1 MFENLKFEIRNLMQS
16 IHKTVLLREAIENLQ
31 LKRGMVVVDATL
43 GGGGHSREI
52 IDKIGEAGIFV
63 GFDSDICALEMFA
76 EFPIYNFQFPNDS
89 QIPIFKKDNIY
100 LVSCNFSEIKKV
112 LEILN
117 FKEVDAILADFGLS
131 SDQLDDADR
140 GFGFMSDGPLDMR
153 MNKIDTS
160 QKTAADVVNNYS
172 EHALKRIIKEYGQE
186 NYSGSIARKI
196 VKTRA
201 EKKIETTGELV
212 NVIAGSVPGKYRHRK
227 IHFAT
232 RTFQALR
239 IEVNN
244 ELESIEKFLQDSIDI
259 LKKDGKLTVI
269 SFHSGEDR
277 IAKNIFRENAR
288 GCICPKEFPVCRC
301 GNEPQ
306 IEIITRK
313 PIVPSEEEINKNP
326 RSRSAKLRVIKKI

>member
-1 MFENLKFEIRNLMQS
+1 MS
-16 IHKTVLLREAIENLQ
+16 IHKTVLLQEAVDALNL
-31 LKRGMVVVDATL
+31 KKGNTVVDATL

-52 IDKIGEAGIFV
+52 LEKIGNSGTLIAFDRDLKAIESFIGIKNNELRIENEESV
-63 GFDSDICALEMFA
+63 A
-76 EFPIYNFQFPNDS
+76 
-89 QIPIFKKDNIY
+89 IFKKDNVY
-100 LVSCNFSEIKKV
+100 LVNSNFSQIKKV
-112 LEILN
+112 LAILD
-117 FKEVDAILADFGLS
+117 FEEVDAVLADFGLS

-153 MNKIDTS
+153 MNKDDAN
-160 QKTAADVVNNYS
+160 QQTASDVVNNYS
-172 EHALKRIIKEYGQE
+172 EYDLKRIIKEYGQE
-186 NYSGSIARKI
+186 NYAGSIVKKI

-212 NVIAGSVPGKYRHRK
+212 NVIAGAVPGKYRHGK

-244 ELESIEKFLQDSIDI
+244 ELRSIEKFLQDSIDS
-259 LKKDGKLTVI
+259 LKKNGRLAVI

-301 GNEPQ
+301 GNEPRVK
-306 IEIITRK
+306 IITRK
-313 PIVPSEEEINKNP
+313 IIAPTEKEIEDNP
-326 RSRSAKLRVIKKI
+326 RSRSAKMRVIEKIS

>member
-1 MFENLKFEIRNLMQS
+1 MS
-16 IHKTVLLREAIENLQ
+16 IHKTVLLQEAVDALNL
-31 LKRGMVVVDATL
+31 KKGDTVVDATL
-43 GGGGHSREI
+43 GGGGHAHKI
-52 IDKIGEAGIFV
+52 IDKIGDSGILIA
-63 GFDSDICALEMFA
+63 FDRDLKAIE
-76 EFPIYNFQFPNDS
+76 NFKKDTRCKTQETNEY
-89 QIPIFKKDNIY
+89 QIPIFKKDSVY
-100 LVSCNFSEIKKV
+100 LVNSNFSQIKKV

-117 FKEVDAILADFGLS
+117 FEEVDAILADFGLS

-153 MNKIDTS
+153 MDKTDVS
-160 QKTAADVVNNYS
+160 QKTAATVVNNYS
-172 EHALKRIIKEYGQE
+172 ENDLKRIIKEYGQE
-186 NYSGSIARKI
+186 NYAGSIARKI

-212 NVIAGSVPGKYRHRK
+212 DVIAGSVPGKYRHGK

-259 LKKDGKLTVI
+259 LKKDGKLAVI

-301 GNEPQ
+301 GNEPRV
-306 IEIITRK
+306 EIVTRK
-313 PIVPSEEEINKNP
+313 PIVPSEEEVKKNP